1 MVSLSG
7 IPATFGFIGKLQIF
21 KALIRSDH
29 VGLVIVAVAGSLI
42 SVAYYLR
49 VVVYMYMRSETNVER
64 APLPAGWALITVA
77 LALGVVVLG
86 IFPDLIL
93 PTLTEWSKISSS
105 GSVWAVP

>member
-1 MVSLSG
+1 M
-7 IPATFGFIGKLQIF
+7 
-21 KALIRSDH
+21 
-29 VGLVIVAVAGSLI
+29 
-42 SVAYYLR
+42 AYYLR